1 MALWDSIAE
10 GFGGSLLSNLLI
22 GAAAVVLAP
31 IVVPAVLAGMR
42 PVAKTVVKGSVL
54 VFDKAREDHPALA
67 DAVWHGLRANAV
79 IRLRQSGY
87 SIAQISDMIGMSP
100 PMVERYCRHA
110 DRKAGGQAVL
120 LALKQ
125 GQKENSTV
133 KR

>member
-54 VFDKAREDHPALA
+54 VFDKAREMVAEVGEQMGDLVAEARSELTTSA
-67 DAVWHGLRANAV
+67 AAAVESAAPGE
-79 IRLRQSGY
+79 S
-87 SIAQISDMIGMSP
+87 
-100 PMVERYCRHA
+100 
-110 DRKAGGQAVL
+110 
-120 LALKQ
+120 
-125 GQKENSTV
+125 
-133 KR
+133 